1 MDSWT
6 MKKSS
11 ELKGKS
17 NRFQIRF
24 EMLTNEEK
32 MKLTEVPAKKED
44 LERIREVILQN
55 RSNPLDIQCE
65 LDTLIHNL
73 LHKPKKLPK
82 PKSK

>member
-1 MDSWT
+1 MDTWT

-11 ELKGKS
+11 ELDRKG
-17 NRFQIRF
+17 NPFQIRF

-32 MKLTEVPAKKED
+32 MKLTEVPSTKED
-44 LERIREVILQN
+44 LSRIREVILQK
-55 RSNPLDIQCE
+55 RINPLDIQCE